1 MNVVLCVVLRLL
13 VIVIDANSVHT
24 PKVSFMRL
32 SIRNPYGDYLA
43 DDVVNGVRR
52 FGIRYVLPRMMISSI
67 REKKMDSLF
76 RTLAYDYTKHEFF
89 FEKDVE
95 LRKMFYDGA
104 CYRLRDAVRVLE
116 SLISEKALTSFLVF
130 N

>member
-1 MNVVLCVVLRLL
+1 
-13 VIVIDANSVHT
+13 
-24 PKVSFMRL
+24 MRL

-43 DDVVNGVRR
+43 ADVVNGVRR

-67 REKKMDSLF
+67 REKKMDRLF
-76 RTLAYDYTKHEFF
+76 RTLAYDYVKHEFF

-104 CYRLRDAVRVLE
+104 CYRLRESVRALE
-116 SLISEKALTSFLVF
+116 SLLSERALTSFLVF

>member
-13 VIVIDANSVHT
+13 VIDANSVHT

-32 SIRNPYGDYLA
+32 SLRNPYGDYLA
-43 DDVVNGVRR
+43 ADVVNGVRR
-52 FGIRYVLPRMMISSI
+52 FGIRYVLPRMMISSV
-67 REKKMDSLF
+67 REKNMDRLF
-76 RTLAYDYTKHEFF
+76 RTLAYDYTRHEFF

-104 CYRLRDAVRVLE
+104 CYRLRDAVRTLE
-116 SLISEKALTSFLVF
+116 SILAEKSLTSFIVF
-130 N
+130 T

>member
-1 MNVVLCVVLRLL
+1 
-13 VIVIDANSVHT
+13 
-24 PKVSFMRL
+24 MRL
-32 SIRNPYGDYLA
+32 SIRNHYGDYLA

-67 REKKMDSLF
+67 REKKIDRLF
-76 RTLAYDYTKHEFF
+76 RTLAYDYTRHEFF

-104 CYRLRDAVRVLE
+104 CYILREAVRVLE
-116 SLISEKALTSFLVF
+116 SLISEKALTSFIVF
-130 N
+130 T

>member
-1 MNVVLCVVLRLL
+1 
-13 VIVIDANSVHT
+13 
-24 PKVSFMRL
+24 MRL
-32 SIRNPYGDYLA
+32 SIRNHYGDYLA

-67 REKKMDSLF
+67 REKKIDRLF
-76 RTLAYDYTKHEFF
+76 RTLAYDYTRHEFF

-104 CYRLRDAVRVLE
+104 CCRLREAVRVLE
-116 SLISEKALTSFLVF
+116 SLISEKALTSFIVF

>member
-1 MNVVLCVVLRLL
+1 
-13 VIVIDANSVHT
+13 
-24 PKVSFMRL
+24 MRL

-43 DDVVNGVRR
+43 ADVVNGVRH

-67 REKKMDSLF
+67 REKKMDRLF

-130 N
+130 T

>member
-1 MNVVLCVVLRLL
+1 
-13 VIVIDANSVHT
+13 
-24 PKVSFMRL
+24 MRL

-43 DDVVNGVRR
+43 ADVVNGVRH
-52 FGIRYVLPRMMISSI
+52 FGIRYVLPRMMISSV
-67 REKKMDSLF
+67 RENKMDRLF
-76 RTLAYDYTKHEFF
+76 RTLSYDYTMHEFF

-104 CYRLRDAVRVLE
+104 CYRLRESVRALE
-116 SLISEKALTSFLVF
+116 ILLSERALTSSLVF

>member
-1 MNVVLCVVLRLL
+1 
-13 VIVIDANSVHT
+13 
-24 PKVSFMRL
+24 MRL
-32 SIRNPYGDYLA
+32 SIRNHYGDYLA

-67 REKKMDSLF
+67 REKKIDRLF
-76 RTLAYDYTKHEFF
+76 RTLAYDYTRHEFF

-104 CYRLRDAVRVLE
+104 CYILRDAVRVLE
-116 SLISEKALTSFLVF
+116 SLISEKALTSFIVF
-130 N
+130 T